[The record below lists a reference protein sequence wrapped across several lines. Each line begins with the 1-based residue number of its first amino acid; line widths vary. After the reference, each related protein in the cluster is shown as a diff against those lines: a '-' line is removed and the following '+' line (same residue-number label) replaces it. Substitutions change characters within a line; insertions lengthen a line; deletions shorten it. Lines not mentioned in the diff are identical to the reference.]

1 MLLALEEQLR
11 VPSAGIEDLRAIE
24 PTCPRIEGVGIEFR
38 EGRWV
43 VRVNVPA
50 EQPAGVYNGMVVDT
64 ETSLPRGAVTV
75 RVLD

>member
-1 MLLALEEQLR
+1 MDTAQ
-11 VPSAGIEDLRAIE
+11 
-24 PTCPRIEGVGIEFR
+24 
-38 EGRWV
+38 GRWL